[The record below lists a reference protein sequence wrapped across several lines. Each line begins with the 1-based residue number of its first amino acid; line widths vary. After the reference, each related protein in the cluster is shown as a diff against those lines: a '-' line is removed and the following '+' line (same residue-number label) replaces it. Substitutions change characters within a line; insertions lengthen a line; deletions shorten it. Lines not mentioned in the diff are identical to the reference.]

1 MLKIL
6 LVTQDDPF
14 FTPIFFNEL
23 LKNEITNKFE
33 LKGIIIQPPL
43 GKKSLKKLIKQMY
56 NFYGPFNFVIL
67 GTKFIVYKSLN
78 YIALKIFNGKFP
90 GVFSVEHI
98 LRKKNLN
105 VINIKNINSEKSLDI
120 LRAMDLDI
128 IFSIAASQIFKKDI
142 LELPRLGCFNIHT
155 SNLPKNRGMMPNF
168 WSLYNYESEPISAI
182 TIHQMNNTL
191 DDGNILLQKEFKL
204 TPQKTL
210 EKLIIE
216 TKKLSVDVFTEA
228 IKLIDKG
235 DYRLYFNDVKA
246 STYNTFPTKDDVKR
260 FKQKGL
266 RLR

>member
-210 EKLIIE
+210 EKLIIRDQE
-216 TKKLSVDVFTEA
+216 
-228 IKLIDKG
+228 IKRRCFHRS
-235 DYRLYFNDVKA
+235 Y
-246 STYNTFPTKDDVKR
+246 
-260 FKQKGL
+260 
-266 RLR
+266 